1 MDAIVTFFNNIPD
14 LVGDQVYQ
22 GLRWGVMFGPLI
34 GWVIW
39 PFFGRNGDRVV
50 SWALGGLLGGALVGG
65 GLQFTAFMAGMRQ
78 ATAIYDLAANEGTG
92 VAAFMSMVISAGIGA
107 AIGLVLVMAV
117 QELQRAVSGAFYGLL
132 LGLGLA
138 VLASLG
144 WDYIPMA
151 LPTAYQPVIVAGLI
165 LVVVIFV
172 GANTSSRA

>member
-1 MDAIVTFFNNIPD
+1 
-14 LVGDQVYQ
+14 
-22 GLRWGVMFGPLI
+22 
-34 GWVIW
+34 
-39 PFFGRNGDRVV
+39 
-50 SWALGGLLGGALVGG
+50 
-65 GLQFTAFMAGMRQ
+65 
-78 ATAIYDLAANEGTG
+78 
-92 VAAFMSMVISAGIGA
+92 
-107 AIGLVLVMAV
+107 MAV